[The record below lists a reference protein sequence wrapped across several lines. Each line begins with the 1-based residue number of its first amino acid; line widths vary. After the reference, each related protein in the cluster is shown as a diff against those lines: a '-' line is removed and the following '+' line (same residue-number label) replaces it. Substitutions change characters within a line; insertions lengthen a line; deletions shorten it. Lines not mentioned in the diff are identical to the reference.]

1 MMTLRF
7 NFPPLLLMLAILVA
21 SSGSAT
27 AQRSASELSLLQEES
42 VREDLGI
49 TGDSAEKMEAILK
62 ISKPSSDFYKPYF
75 ERIAKASKDPE
86 EKAKIQK
93 EMFAAT
99 AAKVAETKAKALT
112 MLSDSQKQQLRGIF
126 LRSTG
131 VRVFSDARVASEY
144 GLSEEQVKKFAEM
157 ASAYRSASRA
167 LPDNASD
174 EDRDKF
180 ADDWKKKF
188 LAGLLTEQQARFTK
202 ESAYGQG
209 SAVAATEPVDAQTQQ
224 NQMEPPDGQQAE
236 GTFGGGA
243 PGESKRV
250 TEFRFNFRFESWER
264 VLQMYAD
271 GAGLTLDL
279 NQLPPGTFSHYDD
292 NSYTAR
298 QTLDILNGYLH
309 RKGYAM
315 VENDGFLIV
324 MNTDN
329 GIAPYLIRDVSDEQL
344 LKLGKELELGNNELG
359 TLRMS
364 VDGMDTAKVAQ
375 EVEAL
380 LGPLG
385 SLVALT
391 ESQLLIITDVGAN
404 LRRVHGF
411 LTTAMSKAK
420 PDAQIFT
427 AYPLKNMDAEEAEIA
442 VMTQF
447 GMRQNVQNV
456 SSAAEEQR
464 RSQARS
470 QAAQRGGSQ
479 PAQPAAKTGSEIQIA
494 SDMRLNSLLVTGTA
508 AQHELVKTILT
519 ALDVSE
525 DAMGNAL
532 NRDRRGSYLEVY
544 KVSSADAREV
554 TKTLGA
560 MNIPGVNVVNE
571 DGDNGTIHIVAAA
584 RQHEEVA
591 ALIRQLDGGG
601 VSGSVAVIQLAQM
614 DPLSA
619 AATLR
624 SLFYADGDD
633 APTIETDLYGR
644 RLIVRGGVDQIAQ
657 IRQVLADLGED
668 GTGVRDRGDGG
679 MVRRFSLQGR
689 NPEEFLQVLQQQ
701 WESQQSTKIN
711 IVIPNETSPI
721 KSRRTPDEEFD
732 RPTAEPTVIP
742 DANNTPVSQKSAP
755 AADERWS
762 QWRQPAERTIPTNLD
777 RQNRLTSA
785 RQTAS
790 PDESTAAVPPAA
802 APAEK
807 KPWDPNARD
816 GARLKD
822 SDVFIQLLGD
832 DLILSAS
839 DESKLDEL
847 EDLLDF
853 LHQSLPMKPE
863 YTVVYLKAADA
874 LEAADM
880 LSQFFP
886 SSSVASTSLGSG
898 GGMLESLGG
907 GLSGMGSSLMDM
919 TGLSGLGASSST
931 LKIIPDIR
939 TNSLFMTGPQ
949 SLIKDALVFLKVLD
963 SNDIPES
970 LKDMQPRQIMVKY
983 ADVNDVS
990 TLLQSVFKPYME
1002 ASGGGKQQ
1010 QQNPLAAMLGGGG
1023 GGGRGGGNTA
1033 ATQVRMTL
1041 GVDSQT
1047 STITINSSQEI
1058 FEEVEGVVLQMDDAA
1073 KTAKPTVLPIQLKN
1087 ADATVIQ
1094 QMLQGLMP
1102 RVSISSSSTNSSRN
1116 GSTSKATGSSGGS
1129 SDAAAKAQQDAI
1141 RQAIQQ
1147 RAQGGGTTG
1156 GGRTGAGGTRGAGGG
1171 TTARGAGGGGTR
1183 GGGGRGR

>member
-1 MMTLRF
+1 MKTLRLTIS
-7 NFPPLLLMLAILVA
+7 PLMLMMAILAA
-21 SSGSAT
+21 SNTAI

-42 VREDLGI
+42 VREELGI
-49 TGDSAEKMEAILK
+49 NGDSAEKLEAILK
-62 ISKPSSDFYKPYF
+62 ISKPDSDFYKPYF
-75 ERIAKASKDPE
+75 DRIAAAGKDAAAKAE
-86 EKAKIQK
+86 IQK

-99 AAKVAETKAKALT
+99 AAKVAEMKAKALT

-131 VRVFSDARVASEY
+131 VRVFSDDRVAAEY
-144 GLSEEQVKKFAEM
+144 GLSEEQIKQFGEL
-157 ASAYRSASRA
+157 ASAYRTASRA
-167 LPDNASD
+167 IPDDATED
-174 EDRDKF
+174 DRDKF
-180 ADDWKKKF
+180 ATEWKQKF
-188 LAGLLTEQQARFTK
+188 LAGLSAEQKARFEK
-202 ESAYGQG
+202 ESAYGQAPAM
-209 SAVAATEPVDAQTQQ
+209 AVAGAAGSPGVEPNM
-224 NQMEPPDGQQAE
+224 NQPPEGQMAE
-236 GTFGGGA
+236 GSFGGGA
-243 PGESKRV
+243 PGESQRV
-250 TEFRFNFRFESWER
+250 AEFRFNFRFESWER

-279 NQLPPGTFSHYDD
+279 NQIPPGTFSHYDD

-315 VENDGFLIV
+315 IENDGFLIV

-329 GIAPYLIRDVSDEQL
+329 GIPPYLIRDVSEEQL
-344 LKLGKELELGNNELG
+344 LKIGKELELGNNELG
-359 TLRMS
+359 TLRIS

-411 LTTAMSKAK
+411 LATAMSKAK
-420 PDAQIFT
+420 PDALMFV
-427 AYPLKNMDAEEAEIA
+427 AYPLQNMDAEEAEIA

-464 RSQARS
+464 RSQSRS
-470 QAAQRGGSQ
+470 QAMQRGGAPQ
-479 PAQPAAKTGSEIQIA
+479 PAPAAPSKTEAPIQIA

-508 AQHELVKTILT
+508 AQHELVTTILT

-525 DAMGNAL
+525 DAMGNSL
-532 NRDRRGSYLEVY
+532 ERDRRGSYLEVY

-571 DGDNGTIHIVAAA
+571 DGNNGTIHIVATA

-624 SLFYADGDD
+624 SLFYADGDN

-644 RLIVRGGVDQIAQ
+644 RLIIRGGVDQIAQ
-657 IRQVLADLGED
+657 IKQVLADLGED
-668 GTGVRDRGDGG
+668 GSGLRDRGDGG

-689 NPEEFLQVLQQQ
+689 NPEQFLQVLQQQ
-701 WESQQSTKIN
+701 WESQQETKIN
-711 IVIPNETSPI
+711 IVVPNEASPI
-721 KSRRTPDEEFD
+721 KSRRTPEEEFD
-732 RPTAEPTVIP
+732 RPAAEPTVIP
-742 DANNTPVSQKSAP
+742 EPQNSPLSKRSAP
-755 AADERWS
+755 AASDKWN
-762 QWRQPAERTIPTNLD
+762 QWRQPSERTAVKELTP
-777 RQNRLTSA
+777 RARLTSA
-785 RQTAS
+785 VQPANM
-790 PDESTAAVPPAA
+790 DETTSSDATSGT
-802 APAEK
+802 EK
-807 KPWDPNARD
+807 KSWDPNSRD
-816 GARLKD
+816 AGANVN

-832 DLILSAS
+832 DLILSAT

-886 SSSVASTSLGSG
+886 SSSVASTSLGSSSS
-898 GGMLESLGG
+898 MLGSLGG
-907 GLSGMGSSLMDM
+907 SLGGMGSSLLDM
-919 TGLSGLGASSST
+919 TGLSGLGATSST

-939 TNSLFMTGPQ
+939 TNSLFITGPQ

-963 SNDIPES
+963 SNDLPDS
-970 LKDMQPRQIMVKY
+970 LKDMQPRQIIVKH

-990 TLLQSVFKPYME
+990 NLLQSVFKPYME
-1002 ASGGGKQQ
+1002 AAGGGKQQ
-1010 QQNPLAAMLGGGG
+1010 QQNPLAAMFGGGG
-1023 GGGRGGGNTA
+1023 GGGRGA
-1033 ATQVRMTL
+1033 VADPASQVRMTL
-1041 GVDSQT
+1041 GVDAQT
-1047 STITINSSQEI
+1047 SILTINSSQEI
-1058 FEEVEGVVLQMDDAA
+1058 FDEVESVVLQMDDAA
-1073 KTAKPTVLPIQLKN
+1073 KTARPTVLPIQLKN

-1102 RVSISSSSTNSSRN
+1102 RVSVSTSKTNSGRSDSGSSSGGGGSSSS
-1116 GSTSKATGSSGGS
+1116 GDA
-1129 SDAAAKAQQDAI
+1129 DAAAKAQQAQQDAF
-1141 RQAIQQ
+1141 RRAIEQ
-1147 RAQGGGTTG
+1147 RMQGGGAGGGGGTGG
-1156 GGRTGAGGTRGAGGG
+1156 GGRTGAR
-1171 TTARGAGGGGTR
+1171 GGGGGRT